1 MGLEHGLCL
10 GSLPGQDTIALE
22 MKQQV
27 SRRSLMTGG
36 LATAAVASTANAQAV
51 ASPRIGL
58 IGLGNRSRAHL
69 SAFQELG
76 NVEVIALSD
85 VEADRMRAARSGP
98 AAAAELYTDY
108 RELIA
113 DKRVQ
118 AVVITAP
125 NYLHAEMAI
134 AALRA
139 GKDVLVEKPIGI
151 TYEEAVRVAEAAN
164 ESGRVLAIGMQR
176 HFNPAYRKIIEA
188 VRSGDIGKPYL
199 FALNEYR
206 GDWNPRTWGWT
217 EPQTGKTTPWRH
229 LRKLAGSSLL
239 EFSVHSYAFLY
250 EMIGQPLSFC
260 AATGGAMHW
269 PERTT
274 EDNIS
279 VVAEFGD
286 VRLQHTYSG
295 CAPGAKWQLTV
306 TGSEGSLQYD
316 FKEATIRLFGSEG
329 RNLGLSSIEMRRGAL
344 EEDMYR
350 DFFRAVEER
359 SRPALHA
366 DFAIEVSKLA
376 YGAWISIDER
386 RVVTAADFA

>member
-1 MGLEHGLCL
+1 M
-10 GSLPGQDTIALE
+10 
-22 MKQQV
+22 
-27 SRRSLMTGG
+27 MTGG
-36 LATAAVASTANAQAV
+36 LATAAIAGAGSAQSIDA
-51 ASPRIGL
+51 PRVGL
-58 IGLGNRSRAHL
+58 IGLGNRSRAHR
-69 SAFQELG
+69 SAFESLG
-76 NVEVIALSD
+76 NVEVVALSD

-134 AALRA
+134 AALKA

-151 TYEEAVRVAEAAN
+151 NYQEALRVAEAAN
-164 ESGRVLAIGMQR
+164 ESGQILAVGMQR
-176 HFNPAYRKIIEA
+176 YFNPAYRKIIEA
-188 VRSGDIGKPYL
+188 VRSGEIGKPYL

-206 GDWNPRTWGWT
+206 GDWNPLTWGWT
-217 EPQTGKTTPWRH
+217 DPQTGKTTPWRH
-229 LRKLAGSSLL
+229 DRDLAGSSLL

-295 CAPGAKWQLTV
+295 SAPGAKWQMTV
-306 TGSEGSLQYD
+306 TGSKGSLQYD
-316 FKEATIRLFGSEG
+316 FSEATIRLFGEDARG
-329 RNLGLSSIEMRRGAL
+329 LGLSNIERRRGAM

-350 DFFRAVEER
+350 DFFRAVRDR
-359 SRPALHA
+359 SQPKLNAE
-366 DFAIEVSKLA
+366 FAIEASKLA

-386 RVVTAADFA
+386 RIVTAADFA